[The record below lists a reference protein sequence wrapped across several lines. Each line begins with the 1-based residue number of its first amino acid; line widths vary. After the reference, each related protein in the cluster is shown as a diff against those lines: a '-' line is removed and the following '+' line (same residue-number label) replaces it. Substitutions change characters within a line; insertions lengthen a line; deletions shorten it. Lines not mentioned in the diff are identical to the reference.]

1 MTTSRKARIV
11 IDPNVYASVLLGG
24 ITRQRFIWLLDQ
36 LHRFEICYS
45 EAVLK
50 EIRHLPEI
58 TYFKKKQ
65 ITSEI
70 VIEFIEGLQQLGLQV
85 VVTSKVKLGRDVN
98 DYFLLSLSRDARAN
112 FLITG
117 DPDLIEMKNYSSTEI
132 VSLKNFKERFE

>member
-1 MTTSRKARIV
+1 M
-11 IDPNVYASVLLGG
+11 
-24 ITRQRFIWLLDQ
+24 
-36 LHRFEICYS
+36 
-45 EAVLK
+45 
-50 EIRHLPEI
+50 PEI

-85 VVTSKVKLGRDVN
+85 VVTSKVKLGQDVN

-132 VSLKNFKERFE
+132 VPLKNFKERFE

>member
-1 MTTSRKARIV
+1 MTTSRKIGIV
-11 IDPNVYASVLLGG
+11 IDPNIYASVLLGG
-24 ITRQRFIWLLDQ
+24 VTRQRFTWLLDQ
-36 LHRFEICYS
+36 LNRFEICYP
-45 EAVLK
+45 EGVLS

-65 ITSEI
+65 ITPDI
-70 VIEFIEGLQQLGLQV
+70 VIAFIEGLQQVALQV

-117 DPDLIEMKNYSSTEI
+117 DPDLIEMKNDASTEI
-132 VSLKNFKERFE
+132 VSLKNFKDRFE